1 MLDFG
6 VPRVTPIEARRVP
19 PVQQAREVDAARRDE
34 AVRSQASLRAEEDR
48 RQART
53 GAEAPRR
60 GANLDV
66 LA

>member
-1 MLDFG
+1 MAHIAP
-6 VPRVTPIEARRVP
+6 VEARRLP
-19 PVQQAREVDAARRDE
+19 PVQPVQRPAEADRARRNDAARSD
-34 AVRSQASLRAEEDR
+34 ASLRAEEDR

-53 GAEAPRR
+53 GAEDPRR